1 MIFYH
6 YTTRSA
12 IRSILEQGLTQGEAP
27 LSHTRVAR
35 AINLTTDP
43 DPSGHGLDMGG
54 RIVTAEESA
63 LLASKGFIVP
73 PGTVYANKREARIR
87 IKIPSSDPKLKHWRS
102 WSRKHCEPG
111 YPDILEQ
118 SAGATPRKARTWW
131 LYFGVVPPTCFE
143 GIEILVPEASS
154 SSEGTERKTAGIAFQ
169 FGPR

>member
-87 IKIPSSDPKLKHWRS
+87 IKSHHQIQNLSIGAHGHASTA
-102 WSRKHCEPG
+102 SR
-111 YPDILEQ
+111 
-118 SAGATPRKARTWW
+118 
-131 LYFGVVPPTCFE
+131 
-143 GIEILVPEASS
+143 GIQIS
-154 SSEGTERKTAGIAFQ
+154 
-169 FGPR
+169 